1 MSTILK
7 MKFPGQWPQIEAVLQ
22 AGPTAADWDAAF
34 SVCLSDRIQK
44 RYLVPIRA
52 LQKGPLHGEGFT
64 ILTIQCALIEFLAA
78 LKKGW
83 NFHSGA
89 PWGVNDEYGSSRRL
103 YKEFLTSEAPFTS
116 VVTSDAEAE
125 TFYTDIRCALVH
137 ETQTKN
143 GWRVRAI
150 GPKAIDFSQT
160 YVNRDLMQKLID
172 QWVQSYRGALPN
184 DPQLQAAFNR
194 KFTYINSHS

>member
-7 MKFPGQWPQIEAVLQ
+7 MKFAAQWPQIQAVLQ
-22 AGPTAADWDAAF
+22 SGPTAADWDAAF
-34 SVCLSDRIQK
+34 NVCLSDRIEK

-52 LQKGPLHGEGFT
+52 LLNGPLRGEGFT

-83 NFHSGA
+83 NFHYGA

-103 YKEFLTSEAPFTS
+103 YREFLTTEVPFNS
-116 VVTSDAEAE
+116 IVTSDAEAE
-125 TFYTDIRCALVH
+125 TFYSDIRCALVH
-137 ETQTKN
+137 EAQTKN

-150 GPKAIDFSQT
+150 GAKAIDFNQT

-172 QWVQSYRGALPN
+172 QWVQSYRIALPN
-184 DPQLQAAFNR
+184 DPLLQAAFDR
-194 KFTYINSHS
+194 KFTYIHSHS